1 MKITEVRIKLTSD
14 PRSKLRGFCSVTFD
28 DEFVVRD
35 LKIIDGARGPFV
47 AMPSR
52 KLSDR
57 CPRCS
62 GKNQLQSNFCHQC
75 GVRLSN
81 DRGVRDGQGRTRLH
95 ADLAHPVNAA
105 CRIALHN
112 AVVKAFEEELE
123 RSKMDGY
130 VPASFDDLDE
140 IHDHTDEEYIA
151 DITRPQREHS
161 RPGGE
166 AGASGA
172 GASAAGAG

>member
-1 MKITEVRIKLTSD
+1 MKITEVRIKLSTDS
-14 PRSKLRGFCSVTFD
+14 RSKLRGYCSVTFD

-35 LKIIDGARGPFV
+35 LKIIEGARGPFI

-62 GKNQLQSNFCHQC
+62 GKNQLQSNFCQQC
-75 GVRLSN
+75 GVRLPA
-81 DRGVRDGQGRTRLH
+81 DRGLRDNQGRTRLH

-112 AVVKAFEEELE
+112 AVVKAFLDELE

-130 VPASFDDLDE
+130 VPATFDDLDDL
-140 IHDHTDEEYIA
+140 HDHTDEEYIA
-151 DITRPQREHS
+151 DLTRRQREAA
-161 RPGGE
+161 RPESE
-166 AGASGA
+166 ADG
-172 GASAAGAG
+172 SAAAQD